1 MSRLQKKCLVGSAF
15 AHGLLWV
22 LVFIGSAFIPSKPKE
37 NFIPIDLID
46 LNATLVDE
54 PNVVGGGNP
63 NASLPPPVAAPKVQ
77 PQPAAPQPSPLAQTT
92 PKQEPKPEPIKEK
105 EPPHKEPAPV
115 EKIPEPKP
123 DKKFQLDP
131 DSFKVFDKATK
142 EKPAKPEQTFDFSKA
157 QKRVIK
163 PSTLTGKDP
172 AEEEIDARAAREA
185 KLAQARAGALNEVM
199 SRLQGGLSKGVGEIG
214 VPGPGGR
221 AYASYGLYLRKTYEE
236 AWIPPTA
243 ARGDEPTVGV
253 EVVIRRDG
261 TVLSRRI
268 TRKSGRAELD
278 RTVQKALDRVNK
290 VRPFPSE
297 GTDEQRK
304 FEFDFNLTDKQG

>member
-1 MSRLQKKCLVGSAF
+1 MSGLHKKCLVGSAF
-15 AHGLLWV
+15 AHGLLLI
-22 LVFIGSAFIPSKPKE
+22 LVIVGSAFLPSKPQE

-63 NASLPPPVAAPKVQ
+63 DAALPPATAPKVQ
-77 PQPAAPQPSPLAQTT
+77 PQPPAPQPSPPAQPTSK
-92 PKQEPKPEPIKEK
+92 PEPKPEPIKEK
-105 EPPHKEPAPV
+105 ESPHKEPAPV
-115 EKIPEPKP
+115 EKTPEPKP
-123 DKKFQLDP
+123 EKKFQLDP
-131 DSFKVFDKATK
+131 NSFKIFDKTTK
-142 EKPAKPEQTFDFSKA
+142 EKPAKPEPSFDFSKA

-163 PSTLTGKDP
+163 PSTSPAKDS
-172 AEEEIDARAAREA
+172 ANDENDARAAREA
-185 KLAQARAGALNEVM
+185 KLAQARAGALNEIM
-199 SRLQGGLSKGVGEIG
+199 SHLQGGLSKGVGEIG

-221 AYASYGLYLRKTYEE
+221 AYASYGLYLRKIYEE
-236 AWIPPTA
+236 AWVPPTA
-243 ARGDEPTVGV
+243 ARGNEPAVGV
-253 EVVIRRDG
+253 EIVIRRDG

-290 VRPFPSE
+290 VNPLPSE
-297 GTDEQRK
+297 STDEQRK